1 MDLVFVFI
9 IGACVGS
16 FLNVCIYRIP
26 EGKSVVTGSSHCYAC
41 GHQLNFID
49 MLPVLNYFILK
60 GRCRYCGTN
69 FSLQYPLVEFITGFM
84 YLAAYLKFYNNW
96 TTLLLWVFFSLLI
109 VVTIIDLY
117 HRIIPEGILLTG
129 IVLGLPLAGLQSV
142 DKLISG
148 LIGLLVAGIIM
159 LIIAIISKG
168 GMGGGDIK
176 LSTVMGLY
184 LGWQGVLL
192 ALFLAFLIGGII
204 GIFLLLTGRKGRKG
218 AVPFGPYLA
227 LGGLLAVMWGQ
238 ELLAW
243 YMSAMR

>member
-142 DKLISG
+142 DKLVSG

-192 ALFLAFLIGGII
+192 ALFLAFLIGGIT
-204 GIFLLLTGRKGRKG
+204 GIFLLLTGRKGRKDV
-218 AVPFGPYLA
+218 VPFGPYLA

-243 YMSAMR
+243 YMSAMG